1 MREVAFTTYS
11 GIWIPAT
18 FNTGTGSAGY
28 PGLNDKIPKVA
39 RVESVVPETK
49 LDFPT
54 AALCVGILLT
64 LIGFVLGIAYPQ
76 SGVAVLLP
84 VGLSMIW
91 ALARFT
97 RSRGEPLE

>member
-1 MREVAFTTYS
+1 MLEVAFTTYS

-18 FNTGTGSAGY
+18 FNTGTERAGY
-28 PGLNDKIPKVA
+28 PVLNGNIPKVA
-39 RVESVVPETK
+39 RVESVVSETK
-49 LDFPT
+49 LDIPT
-54 AALCVGILLT
+54 AALYVGILLT

-76 SGVAVLLP
+76 SGVAVLFP

-97 RSRGEPLE
+97 RTRGEPLE